1 MSRFSLKAAALALAA
16 LSPAAASAQS
26 VIQLQGV
33 QIMPNAVSGIAA
45 QHGIRV
51 QPGLLTVQC
60 PAPAVRSFTA
70 RRLGGGMVRIE
81 AEIANVGG
89 APYRSHGG
97 QQFVAMRTAS
107 GAPIGQ
113 RDFVNLDP
121 GESFVFATER
131 RWNPASEFLEGFG
144 VAITYDPDIRL
155 DANPQNDDCRM
166 ADNTASLS
174 PAEINA
180 LFR

>member
-1 MSRFSLKAAALALAA
+1 MSCFSLKATLLALAA

-26 VIQLQGV
+26 VIQLQG
-33 QIMPNAVSGIAA
+33 IDLSSHAVSGIAA

-51 QPGLLTVQC
+51 DPSVLSVQC

-70 RRLGGGMVRIE
+70 RRIGSGMVRIE

-89 APYRSHGG
+89 AAYHSHGG
-97 QQFVAMRTAS
+97 QQFVAMRTAG

-113 RDFVNLDP
+113 RDFVNLEP
-121 GESFVFATER
+121 GESFVFAAER